1 MVETG
6 NDPISIVNSNDM
18 KQVSD
23 EGQIEKIIEAILQST
38 PDQVRAL
45 EEKPNLMGWFVGQV
59 MQETKGK
66 ANPKTVNALLNK
78 KLLK

>member
-23 EGQIEKIIEAILQST
+23 QDEIEKIIEAIMQSN

-59 MQETKGK
+59 MKQTQGK
-66 ANPKTVNALLNK
+66 ANPQKVNEILNK